1 MDIAQPGVILFTQN
15 YPACVAFYR
24 DKLGLPVTQ
33 EKESLTKFAFG
44 AAYLVVE
51 VGGPPAEDE
60 KTRAQ
65 NPTILRFD
73 VVEVQAAAD
82 ELIDNGV
89 EVEVRA
95 LPWGVIG
102 VFLDP
107 DGNRCELKNFG

>member
-33 EKESLTKFAFG
+33 EKETLTKFAFG
-44 AAYLVVE
+44 PAYLMVE
-51 VGGPPAEDE
+51 VGGPPAGGE

-73 VVEVQAAAD
+73 VADVRAAAD
-82 ELIDNGV
+82 ELIGRGV
-89 EVEVRA
+89 EVEVRT
-95 LPWGVIG
+95 LPWGSIG
-102 VFLDP
+102 IFLDP